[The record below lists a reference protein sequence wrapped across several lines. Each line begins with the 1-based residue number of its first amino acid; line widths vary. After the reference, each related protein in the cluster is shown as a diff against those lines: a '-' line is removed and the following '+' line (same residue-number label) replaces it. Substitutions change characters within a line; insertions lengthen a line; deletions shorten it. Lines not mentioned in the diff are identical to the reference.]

1 MRWRVSLADPPQG
14 RVRWL
19 VATIFLALAA
29 WYLIFAVQRYETS
42 HLYGDEPEY
51 FLMGVSVW
59 EDGDL
64 DLRNQFEDPDRRAF
78 PGPLTFKI
86 DPAGGPSPSNFM
98 PTHGVLISQPV
109 YIVFGLLGVLMVYAA
124 INLLS
129 LFLMFV
135 LARRSFGDLP
145 SILAVG
151 AVGFS
156 VPLAWHAASVWSE
169 IPALCAV
176 AAILA
181 MEPYLERSLGA
192 RVTTGVLLAGL
203 PWLHQKYGFL
213 VAGLV
218 LAIAVSRVR
227 WTPAWKGLLPWP
239 RVRRWRMWP
248 WLVALPFAG
257 ALGTVLF
264 SLHVQGRANFTQAG
278 GDDITG
284 AFDGTVGRIV
294 GQPFAWFVDQTRG
307 YIPYAPVWILAGV
320 GVLFLLRF
328 SAGREWL
335 RYLLIAFTPYFLVY
349 FPGPFLGGD
358 APPGRETLVALP
370 ALAVLL
376 AAGFKALRGPLAV
389 GVAAALT
396 ALSVLIGT
404 VPAFR
409 PGMDIFFNNVGQPKL
424 FNTIARER
432 WNYAEWWPR
441 MTTDPFTYQRGAL
454 LLAVLAVA
462 GAVTVLYLSSRLQ
475 SARDPWTMRGPDGE
489 ERERP
494 LRMPTK
500 GRTSRHVDASGA

>member
-1 MRWRVSLADPPQG
+1 MRWRVALADPPKG

-19 VATIFLALAA
+19 VAGVFLALAA

-86 DPAGGPSPSNFM
+86 DPAGGPSPANFM
-98 PTHGVLISQPV
+98 PTHGVVISQPV
-109 YIVFGLLGVLMVYAA
+109 YMAFGLLGVLIVYAA

-135 LARRSFGDLP
+135 FARRSFGDVP
-145 SILAVG
+145 SILAIG

-181 MEPYLERSLGA
+181 MEPYLERSLAA
-192 RVTTGVLLAGL
+192 RATTGALLAVL

-213 VAGLV
+213 AAGLIV
-218 LAIAVSRVR
+218 ALLIHRVAWR
-227 WTPAWKGLLPWP
+227 PAWRGFMPWP
-239 RVRRWRMWP
+239 RVTRWRLWP
-248 WLVALPFAG
+248 WLVALPLAG
-257 ALGTVLF
+257 VVSTVLF
-264 SLHVQGRANFTQAG
+264 SLQVQGRANFTQSGAT
-278 GDDITG
+278 DEVTA
-284 AFDGTVGRIV
+284 AFDGHIGRFL
-294 GQPFAWFVDQTRG
+294 GQPFAWFFDQTRG
-307 YIPYAPVWILAGV
+307 YLPLAPVWVLAGV

-328 SAGREWL
+328 RAGREML
-335 RYLLIAFTPYFLVY
+335 RYLVAAFALYFLVY

-370 ALAVLL
+370 ALTILL
-376 AAGFKALRGPLAV
+376 AAGIAALRGPLAI
-389 GVAAALT
+389 GTATLLGAA
-396 ALSVLIGT
+396 SVVIGT

-409 PGMDIFFNNVGQPKL
+409 PGMDTFFNNVGEPKL
-424 FNTIARER
+424 LNTISRQR
-432 WNYAEWWPR
+432 WDFADWWPR
-441 MTTDPFTYQRGAL
+441 MTVEQYTYQRGAL
-454 LLAVLAVA
+454 LLMVLATA
-462 GAVTVLYLSSRLQ
+462 ALIAALYLSSRLQ
-475 SARDPWTMRGPDGE
+475 SKGRPWSMRGSAGE
-489 ERERP
+489 EREDPPRLP
-494 LRMPTK
+494 P
-500 GRTSRHVDASGA
+500 RT